1 MNIEKMWANPRLLR
15 AATSLD
21 RGALEQRV
29 FPFEREWLQAQRR
42 GLTQRG
48 TERVRTL
55 GAGRK
60 GQLAGI
66 GHKLLF
72 ILMYFKLYPLQEVM
86 GFLFGFHQSEANRWI
101 HRLTPVLEKA
111 LGRRMVLPARRP
123 ADWQRVLAE
132 CPSLEF
138 VLDGVERPVRRP
150 KDNDRQKRHYS
161 GKKKRHGLKNL
172 VATHGGKLK
181 GLSRTVAGSM
191 HDKQLADQTCW
202 RGPAGG
208 TLRMDTGFTGYTP
221 PRTDVL
227 MPHKKPKGKPLDAVW
242 KMINR
247 GLSRLRV
254 GVEHAIAGIK
264 RCHSVAD
271 IYLNTKA
278 DFEDAVM
285 LSACGLHNFRV
296 ARRSAA

>member
-1 MNIEKMWANPRLLR
+1 MNIEKLWNNPRLLR

-21 RGALEQRV
+21 RSELEQLV
-29 FPFEREWLQAQRR
+29 FPLEREWLKAQRR
-42 GLTQRG
+42 SLTERG
-48 TERVRTL
+48 TERVRAL

-60 GQLAGI
+60 GQLASVR
-66 GHKLLF
+66 HKLLF

-86 GFLFGFHQSEANRWI
+86 GFLFGFHQSEANRWV

-111 LGRRMVLPARRP
+111 LGRTLALPARRP
-123 ADWQRVLAE
+123 ADLQRVLAA

-138 VLDGVERPVRRP
+138 VLEGVERPVRRP
-150 KDNDRQKRHYS
+150 QDNDRQKRHDS

-172 VATHGGKLK
+172 VATHGGKIK
-181 GLSRTVAGSM
+181 GLSRTVAGSG
-191 HDKQLADQTCW
+191 HDKKLADQTRW
-202 RGPAGG
+202 RWPAGG
-208 TLRMDTGFTGYTP
+208 TLLMDTGFVGYTP

-227 MPHKKPKGKPLDAVW
+227 MPRKKPKGKPLDAVW

-247 GLSRLRV
+247 GISRLRV

-264 RCHSVAD
+264 RCRIVAD
-271 IYLNTKA
+271 IYRNHKEG
-278 DFEDAVM
+278 FQDAVM

-296 ARRSAA
+296 SCRSAA

>member
-1 MNIEKMWANPRLLR
+1 MNIEKMWGNPRLLR

-21 RGALEQRV
+21 RSELEQLV
-29 FPFEREWLQAQRR
+29 FPFEREWLKAQRR
-42 GLTQRG
+42 GLTERG
-48 TERVRTL
+48 TERVRAL

-60 GQLAGI
+60 GQLASI
-66 GHKLLF
+66 RHKLLF

-86 GFLFGFHQSEANRWI
+86 GLLFGFNQSEANRWI

-111 LGRRMVLPARRP
+111 LGRTMALPARRP
-123 ADWQRVLAE
+123 ADLQRVLAE

-150 KDNDRQKRHYS
+150 KDKDRQKRHYS

-172 VATHGGKLK
+172 VVTHGGKIK
-181 GLSRTVAGSM
+181 GLSRTMASSV
-191 HDKQLADQTCW
+191 HDKKLADQTCW
-202 RGPAGG
+202 RWPRGG
-208 TLRMDTGFTGYTP
+208 TLLMDTGFTGYTP

-247 GLSRLRV
+247 GISRLRV
-254 GVEHAIAGIK
+254 RVEHAIAGIK
-264 RCHSVAD
+264 RCHVVAD
-271 IYLNTKA
+271 VYRNTKA
-278 DFEDAVM
+278 GFEDAVM

-296 ARRSAA
+296 ACRAAA